1 MLLTSKHSLLYKDT
15 YLIIRLAL
23 FAWIVQDVHHYVTYP
38 GRSFGISDI
47 SILVDDEID
56 IRKIT
61 TRTTESL

>member
-23 FAWIVQDVHHYVTYP
+23 FAWIVQDVHHYVTNP
-38 GRSFGISDI
+38 DRSARFSDI
-47 SILVDDEID
+47 SILVDDKID